1 MFIRPNPP
9 PPLPPHPSLPN
20 NNKKTKRYPPQ
31 ETINKIWQRFSVPQ
45 FSKATTILPSAPPT
59 SSDPSKLTQS
69 RPTQNSLL
77 VSEDFQ
83 RAVQKCRTKVQK
95 LIKECKR
102 VNMRYRDPSFDID
115 WDLKLE
121 KGYCLNGL
129 IGGRFEL
136 NSNNLSNWSSQV
148 PKAVK
153 RVHEIFEKPTFLG
166 GKNVPADVKLGN
178 LGDCWLIASLT
189 ALVNIEFGIERICVV
204 YDTKIGIYG
213 FVFHRDGEWIIFIG
227 SPSVQHVEKKYR
239 KTHQTGS
246 QALFFAHCKDPNET
260 WLPLLEKAYAK
271 AHGDYTALGGGVTTE
286 LLTSDILDTDE
297 FWKNEIMKVN
307 KELLFGCSTGLLD
320 GSYSTR
326 DGISDGHAYAIIEA
340 RELSTGQRL
349 LKLRNPWGKSKK
361 GNWEGPW
368 SDSSKEFTPEAQLE
382 LNYKFGN
389 DSAFWILFKDLLHKY
404 QHLDRTR
411 LFMDSPDWHITQKW
425 ISAEVPWLPQFK
437 QRFRIALTKES
448 PVVLVLSQLDDRY
461 LTDFKG
467 QYSFR
472 LQFRMHDI
480 DSPGDKDYIVRS
492 HRNYLMERSVATELP
507 SLPAGTY
514 SVFVQVTAHRDTKDP
529 SVEDVVKA
537 QLKRKVDNDKLAQ
550 VGAMYNLA
558 HSKGA
563 AHLEAKHLTREILRK
578 QDKKN
583 QAKQEAK
590 EPEKEPENIGKEAKK
605 LRDQAVQTEEVKQVL
620 PAKEDKGI
628 QTEEPSQLANATSSD
643 VKPANDRD
651 KAVQTENLLSS
662 STMSQTTPETP
673 NFNLVATS
681 PRHFNCYQAPTPL
694 YNCRSSVF
702 QRCYSRCSPSPPS
715 EQYFMINDES
725 SASPISDFDDFHSD
739 DDLTL
744 NPRLIDGGP
753 NDNEPE
759 PWNAVCI
766 IGFKIYSKDQGL
778 EAMWDSIEELVNDG
792 FLTSVRWTMTDSGKM
807 PEEALRV
814 KTETEKFDAR
824 RVETMCD
831 PMQLYI
837 PGTRRFASNDN
848 ENDKMRIENK
858 SSEEDYSLC
867 QGRKSVTANL
877 AACWKDELKRFLTL
891 L

>member
-1 MFIRPNPP
+1 MFMYSSSSDDDSRRRGRPNPP
-9 PPLPPHPSLPN
+9 PPLPPHPSLPNN

-45 FSKATTILPSAPPT
+45 FSKASTILPSAPPT

-69 RPTQNSLL
+69 RPTQNNLL

-83 RAVQKCRTKVQK
+83 RAVQECRTKVQK

-102 VNMRYRDPSFDID
+102 VNMRYRDPRFDID

-129 IGGRFEL
+129 ISGRFEL
-136 NSNNLSNWSSQV
+136 NSNTLSNWSSQV

-166 GKNVPADVKLGN
+166 GKIVPADVKLGN
-178 LGDCWLIASLT
+178 LGDCWLMASLT

-213 FVFHRDGEWIIFIG
+213 FVFHRDGEWIISIVDDKLYLKSPDWD
-227 SPSVQHVEKKYR
+227 SPSVQRHLLEQVDREDVEKEYR
-239 KTHQTGS
+239 KTYQTGS

-271 AHGDYTALGGGVTTE
+271 AHGDYAALGGGWVGEGLEDLTGGVTTE

-307 KELLFGCSTGLLD
+307 KEFLFGCSTGLLD
-320 GSYSTR
+320 GRYGTR
-326 DGISDGHAYAIIEA
+326 DGISDGHAYVIMEA

-349 LKLRNPWGKSKK
+349 LKLRNPWGKGKNS
-361 GNWEGPW
+361 NWEGPW
-368 SDSSKEFTPEAQLE
+368 SDGSKEFTPEAQLE
-382 LNYKFGN
+382 LNHKFGN
-389 DSAFWILFKDLLHKY
+389 NSAFWISFEDLLRKY

-411 LFMDSPDWHITQKW
+411 LFMDSPDWRITQKW

-437 QRFRIALTKES
+437 QRFRVALTKDS

-461 LTDFKG
+461 FDGLQG

-472 LQFRMHDI
+472 LQFRLHDV
-480 DSPGDKDYIVRS
+480 DSPGEEDYIVRS
-492 HRNYLMERSVATELP
+492 HGNYLMERSVATELQ

-514 SVFVQVTAHRDTKDP
+514 SVFVQVTAHRDTKHP

-537 QLKRKVDNDKLAQ
+537 QLRRKVDNNKLAQ
-550 VGAMYNLA
+550 VGAMYDLA

-563 AHLEAKHLTREILRK
+563 AHLEAKCTARKAKDKAKAREARIATQRKNWEKRHLTREILRK

-590 EPEKEPENIGKEAKK
+590 EPEKEAEDMGKEAKK
-605 LRDQAVQTEEVKQVL
+605 LKDQAVQTEEVKQVL

-651 KAVQTENLLSS
+651 KAVQTENLSSS

-673 NFNLVATS
+673 NSNLVATS
-681 PRHFNCYQAPTPL
+681 PRHFNCYPAPTPP
-694 YNCRSSVF
+694 YNCRSSAS
-702 QRCYSRCSPSPPS
+702 QRRYSRCSPSPPS
-715 EQYFMINDES
+715 EQYLMINDES
-725 SASPISDFDDFHSD
+725 SASSTSDFDDFYSD

-744 NPRLIDGGP
+744 IPRPIDGGP
-753 NDNEPE
+753 SQQQKANKKNKDDEDDNEPE

-778 EAMWDSIEELVNDG
+778 EAMVYDEE
-792 FLTSVRWTMTDSGKM
+792 
-807 PEEALRV
+807 
-814 KTETEKFDAR
+814 
-824 RVETMCD
+824 
-831 PMQLYI
+831 
-837 PGTRRFASNDN
+837 
-848 ENDKMRIENK
+848 
-858 SSEEDYSLC
+858 
-867 QGRKSVTANL
+867 
-877 AACWKDELKRFLTL
+877 
-891 L
+891 

>member
-1 MFIRPNPP
+1 MAHDTLSSSDDDSRRRGRPNPPP
-9 PPLPPHPSLPN
+9 PPLPPHPSLPNN

-59 SSDPSKLTQS
+59 S
-69 RPTQNSLL
+69 PTQNNLL

-83 RAVQKCRTKVQK
+83 RAVQECRTKVQK

-102 VNMRYRDPSFDID
+102 VNMRYRDPR
-115 WDLKLE
+115 
-121 KGYCLNGL
+121 YCLNGL

-178 LGDCWLIASLT
+178 LGDCWLMASLT

-213 FVFHRDGEWIIFIG
+213 FVFHRDGEWIISIVDDKLYLKSPDWD

-239 KTHQTGS
+239 KTYQTGS

-271 AHGDYTALGGGVTTE
+271 AHGDYAALGGGWVVTTE

-307 KELLFGCSTGLLD
+307 KEFLFGCSTGLLD
-320 GSYSTR
+320 GRYGTR
-326 DGISDGHAYAIIEA
+326 DGFSDGHAYVIIEA

-361 GNWEGPW
+361 GNWEGSW
-368 SDSSKEFTPEAQLE
+368 SDGSKEFTPEAQLE
-382 LNYKFGN
+382 LNHKFGN
-389 DSAFWILFKDLLHKY
+389 DGAFWISFEDLLHKY

-411 LFMDSPDWHITQKW
+411 LFMDSPDWRITQKW

-461 LTDFKG
+461 FDGLQG

-472 LQFRMHDI
+472 LQFRLHDV
-480 DSPGDKDYIVRS
+480 DSPGEEDYIVRS
-492 HRNYLMERSVATELP
+492 HGNYLMERSVATELQ
-507 SLPAGTY
+507 SLPA
-514 SVFVQVTAHRDTKDP
+514 AHRDTKDP

-537 QLKRKVDNDKLAQ
+537 QLRRKVDNDKLAQ
-550 VGAMYNLA
+550 VGAMYDLA
-558 HSKGA
+558 HSKAA
-563 AHLEAKHLTREILRK
+563 AHLEAKCAARKAKDKAKAREARIATQRKNWEKRHLTREILRK

-590 EPEKEPENIGKEAKK
+590 EPEKEAEDMGKEAKK
-605 LRDQAVQTEEVKQVL
+605 LRDQAVQTEEVKQVF

-651 KAVQTENLLSS
+651 KAVQTENLSSS
-662 STMSQTTPETP
+662 STMSQTTPEIP
-673 NFNLVATS
+673 NSNLVATS
-681 PRHFNCYQAPTPL
+681 PRHFNCYPAPTPP
-694 YNCRSSVF
+694 YNCRSSAS
-702 QRCYSRCSPSPPS
+702 RRRYSRCSPSPPS
-715 EQYFMINDES
+715 EQYLVINGES
-725 SASPISDFDDFHSD
+725 SASPISDFDDFYSD

-744 NPRLIDGGP
+744 NPRPIDGGP
-753 NDNEPE
+753 SQQQKAYKKNKDDEDDNEPE
-759 PWNAVCI
+759 PWNA
-766 IGFKIYSKDQGL
+766 DQGL
-778 EAMWDSIEELVNDG
+778 EAMVYDEE
-792 FLTSVRWTMTDSGKM
+792 
-807 PEEALRV
+807 
-814 KTETEKFDAR
+814 
-824 RVETMCD
+824 
-831 PMQLYI
+831 
-837 PGTRRFASNDN
+837 
-848 ENDKMRIENK
+848 
-858 SSEEDYSLC
+858 
-867 QGRKSVTANL
+867 
-877 AACWKDELKRFLTL
+877 
-891 L
+891 